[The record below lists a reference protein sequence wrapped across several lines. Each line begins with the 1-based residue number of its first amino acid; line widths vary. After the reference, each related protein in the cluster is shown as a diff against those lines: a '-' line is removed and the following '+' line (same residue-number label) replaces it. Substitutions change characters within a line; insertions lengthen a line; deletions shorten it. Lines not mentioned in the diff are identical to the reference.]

1 MAKGRHLKENIVR
14 ALEIPEDLAFG
25 DTVVTLTGRNQA
37 VIGNYRR
44 ILCYTGDQIVV
55 SAFHGKITLSGRNLR
70 ILSYTSEEMTVTGLI
85 SDVKMDDR
93 RRIWGKSGCSGRVM
107 WKSES
112 VEGRQNVF

>member
-1 MAKGRHLKENIVR
+1 MAKGRNLKENIVR

-85 SDVKMDDR
+85 SDVKMER
-93 RRIWGKSGCSGRVM
+93 
-107 WKSES
+107 
-112 VEGRQNVF
+112 